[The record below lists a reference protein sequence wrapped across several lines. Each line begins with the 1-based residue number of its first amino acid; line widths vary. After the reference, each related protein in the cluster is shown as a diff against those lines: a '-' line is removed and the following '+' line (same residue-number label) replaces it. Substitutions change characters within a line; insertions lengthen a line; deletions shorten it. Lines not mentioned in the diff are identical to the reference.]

1 MANCLTVS
9 SAGVT
14 RGNGFGLEKI
24 KRTFFCFSSEILLKL
39 TTDLQNEQQGKH
51 RPKDVKILL
60 LGGSDC

>member
-24 KRTFFCFSSEILLKL
+24 KHTFLCFSLETFFEICKISGKL
-39 TTDLQNEQQGKH
+39 SKG
-51 RPKDVKILL
+51 RAKDVEFGTVKWI
-60 LGGSDC
+60 

>member
-24 KRTFFCFSSEILLKL
+24 KCTFFCFSSEINLKL
-39 TTDLQNEQQGKH
+39 TIDLENEQQEQGKINI
-51 RPKDVKILL
+51 VLY
-60 LGGSDC
+60 GGSDW